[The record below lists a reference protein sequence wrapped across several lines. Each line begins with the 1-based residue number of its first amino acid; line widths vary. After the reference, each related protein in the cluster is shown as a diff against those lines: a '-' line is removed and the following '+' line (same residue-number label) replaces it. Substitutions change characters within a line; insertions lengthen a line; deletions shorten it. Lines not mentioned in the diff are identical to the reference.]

1 MTTRDDDFNPRP
13 GRIHH
18 GNQGAKRPKS
28 FVGEVMR
35 AAKKAGHRGQTFK
48 RSGGSAGR
56 STFGRGRRAA
66 LSLASRSSGRRV
78 VVMARIVRHR
88 GGRFRSAPL
97 SKHVAYL
104 KRDGVTRD
112 GADARMF
119 DAASDDADTKAF
131 AERCEEDR
139 HHFRFTVS
147 PEDAGQLADLRA
159 FTRELMKDAER
170 DLGTGLDWV
179 AVDHWNTDNPHV
191 HVLVRGRADD
201 GQDLVVS
208 RDYISKG
215 FRARA
220 AERVTL
226 ELGPRSEQEIRAGL
240 ENEVE
245 AERWTSL
252 DRSLRDISDE
262 GGGVADLRPG
272 GASEDPELRRLMLG
286 RAAKL
291 ERLGL
296 GGTSWSGA
304 VDLEARPR
312 AGPARSRHPR
322 RHHQD
327 DAPGDERGRTAS
339 PTSPASRF
347 TATSPTSQSLGRL
360 VERGLHD
367 ELKGTAYAIID
378 GVDGRTHHL
387 VFSDLEMT
395 GDAKPGAIVETRAYD
410 DAGGRKR
417 LSLATRSDL
426 AIEAQVSAAGAT
438 WIDRQLLAK
447 KSALSSGGFGAEVRE
462 AMDRRID
469 HLVEQ
474 DLARR
479 QGQRVIFARD
489 LLNTLRRR
497 ELDEAAAE
505 TVGRHGLAHR
515 PSAEGEHVSGIYR
528 QRVTLASGRFAMID
542 DGMGFQLVPWR
553 PALEQQLGQHVTGTL
568 PGATWIDRQ
577 LLVRE
582 FALSSG
588 GFGAEVRQAMDR
600 RIGHLVERDLAQRQ
614 GQRVIFA
621 RDLINTLRRRELD
634 EVASKLSVDTGLA
647 HRPSTEGEHVSGV
660 YRQRVTLSSGRFAM
674 IDDGLGFQLVPWRP
688 ALEQRLGQQV
698 TGTLTPG
705 GGVCWSFQRKRGLS
719 L

>member
-48 RSGGSAGR
+48 RSGGSTGR
-56 STFGRGRRAA
+56 STFGRGRRVA

-112 GADARMF
+112 GADTRMF
-119 DAASDDADTKAF
+119 DAASDDADTRAF

-147 PEDAGQLADLRA
+147 PEEAGQLADLRA
-159 FTRELMKDAER
+159 FTRELVKDAER

-179 AVDHWNTDNPHV
+179 AVEHWNTDNPHV

-201 GQDLVVS
+201 GRDLVVS

-226 ELGPRSEQEIRAGL
+226 EMGPRSEQEIRASL
-240 ENEVE
+240 EKEVD

-262 GGGVADLRPG
+262 GGGVTDLRAG
-272 GASEDPELRRLMLG
+272 GVGEDPELRCLMLG

-291 ERLGL
+291 ERIGF
-296 GGTSWSGA
+296 A
-304 VDLEARPR
+304 EQV
-312 AGPARSRHPR
+312 GPAQWTLR
-322 RHHQD
+322 
-327 DAPGDERGRTAS
+327 PGIEPALRDLGIRGDVIKTMHRAITDLGREPDVAGFALHSDEANE
-339 PTSPASRF
+339 PVM
-347 TATSPTSQSLGRL
+347 GRL

-367 ELKGTAYAIID
+367 ELKGTAYAIIE

-395 GDAKPGAIVETRAYD
+395 GDAKPGAIVETRTYD
-410 DAGGRKR
+410 DAAGRKR

-426 AIEAQVSAAGAT
+426 TVEAQVSSPGAT

-447 KSALSSGGFGAEVRE
+447 EPAISGGGFGPDVRK

-469 HLVEQ
+469 HL
-474 DLARR
+474 
-479 QGQRVIFARD
+479 I
-489 LLNTLRRR
+489 
-497 ELDEAAAE
+497 
-505 TVGRHGLAHR
+505 
-515 PSAEGEHVSGIYR
+515 
-528 QRVTLASGRFAMID
+528 
-542 DGMGFQLVPWR
+542 
-553 PALEQQLGQHVTGTL
+553 
-568 PGATWIDRQ
+568 
-577 LLVRE
+577 
-582 FALSSG
+582 
-588 GFGAEVRQAMDR
+588 
-600 RIGHLVERDLAQRQ
+600 ERDLARRQ

-634 EVASKLSVDTGLA
+634 QAASKLSADTGLA
-647 HRPSTEGEHVSGV
+647 HTPSAEGERVSGV
-660 YRQRVTLSSGRFAM
+660 YRQRITLASGRFAM
-674 IDDGLGFQLVPWRP
+674 IDDGLGFQLVRWGP
-688 ALEQRLGQQV
+688 ALEQRLGQNV
-698 TGTLTPG
+698 SGTLTPG
-705 GGVCWSFQRKRGLS
+705 GGIDWSFHRKRGLG

>member
-1 MTTRDDDFNPRP
+1 MTMQDDDFNPLP
-13 GRIHH
+13 GRIRH
-18 GNQGAKRPKS
+18 GNRGAKRPKT

-35 AAKKAGHRGQTFK
+35 AAKKAGHRGQAF
-48 RSGGSAGR
+48 RQSSGTAGR

-66 LSLASRSSGRRV
+66 LSLASRSPSRRV
-78 VVMARIVRHR
+78 VVMTRIVRHH

-97 SKHVAYL
+97 AKHLVYL
-104 KRDGVTRD
+104 RREGVTRD

-119 DAASDDADTKAF
+119 DANSDDADTKAF
-131 AERCEEDR
+131 VQRCEEDR

-147 PEDAGQLADLRA
+147 PEDASQMADLRA

-179 AVDHWNTDNPHV
+179 AVEHWNTDNPHI
-191 HVLVRGRADD
+191 HVLMRGRADD
-201 GQDLVVS
+201 GRDLVIG
-208 RDYISKG
+208 RDYISNG
-215 FRARA
+215 FRGRA

-226 ELGPRSEQEIRAGL
+226 ELGPRSEHEIRVGL
-240 ENEVE
+240 EKEVD

-262 GGGVADLRPG
+262 EGGVADLRPG
-272 GASEDPELRRLMLG
+272 RASEDTGLRRLMIG

-296 GGTSWSGA
+296 A
-304 VDLEARPR
+304 EQV
-312 AGPARSRHPR
+312 GPARWTLKPGIEAALRDLGIRGDIIKTMHRTMTGLGHEPDVAGFAL
-322 RHHQD
+322 H
-327 DAPGDERGRTAS
+327 GDEAS
-339 PTSPASRF
+339 EPV
-347 TATSPTSQSLGRL
+347 LGRL

-395 GDAKPGAIVETRAYD
+395 GDSKPGAIVETRAYD
-410 DAGGRKR
+410 DAGGRRR

-426 AIEAQVSAAGAT
+426 TVEAQVSAPGAT

-447 KSALSSGGFGAEVRE
+447 DSALSGGGFGAEVRE

-469 HLVEQ
+469 YLVEQ

-489 LLNTLRRR
+489 LINTLRRR
-497 ELDEAAAE
+497 EFDAATSKLSAD
-505 TVGRHGLAHR
+505 TGLANR

-528 QRVTLASGRFAMID
+528 QRITLAS
-542 DGMGFQLVPWR
+542 
-553 PALEQQLGQHVTGTL
+553 E
-568 PGATWIDRQ
+568 
-577 LLVRE
+577 
-582 FALSSG
+582 
-588 GFGAEVRQAMDR
+588 
-600 RIGHLVERDLAQRQ
+600 
-614 GQRVIFA
+614 
-621 RDLINTLRRRELD
+621 
-634 EVASKLSVDTGLA
+634 
-647 HRPSTEGEHVSGV
+647 
-660 YRQRVTLSSGRFAM
+660 RFAM

-698 TGTLTPG
+698 SGILMPG
-705 GGVCWSFQRKRGLS
+705 GAVDWNFGRKRGLA

>member
-18 GNQGAKRPKS
+18 GNQSAKRPKS

-35 AAKKAGHRGQTFK
+35 AAKKAGHRGQTFR
-48 RSGGSAGR
+48 RSSGTGGR

-88 GGRFRSAPL
+88 GSRFRSAPL

-119 DAASDDADTKAF
+119 DATSDDADSKAF

-159 FTRELMKDAER
+159 FTRELMKDAEH
-170 DLGTGLDWV
+170 DLGSELDWV

-191 HVLVRGRADD
+191 HVLIRGRADN
-201 GQDLVVS
+201 GQDLVIS
-208 RDYISKG
+208 REYISRG
-215 FRARA
+215 FRGRA
-220 AERVTL
+220 TERVTL

-240 ENEVE
+240 ETEAG

-262 GGGVADLRPG
+262 GGGIADLRPG

-296 GGTSWSGA
+296 AEQVGSAQWTLKPGLEPALRDLAIRGDIIKTMHRAMSGA
-304 VDLEARPR
+304 GSEPYVARFMLH
-312 AGPARSRHPR
+312 GDQPAEPV
-322 RHHQD
+322 
-327 DAPGDERGRTAS
+327 
-339 PTSPASRF
+339 
-347 TATSPTSQSLGRL
+347 LGRL

-367 ELKGTAYAIID
+367 ELKGTAYAVID

-395 GDAKPGAIVETRAYD
+395 GDAKPGAIVDSRAYD
-410 DAGGRKR
+410 DAAGRRR

-426 AIEAQVSAAGAT
+426 AIEAQISAAGAT
-438 WIDRQLLAK
+438 WLDRQLLAK
-447 KSALSSGGFGAEVRE
+447 ESALSSGGFGADVRE

-479 QGQRVIFARD
+479 QGQRAVFARD
-489 LLNTLRRR
+489 LINTLRRR
-497 ELDEAAAE
+497 ELDEVTAKLSAE
-505 TVGRHGLAHR
+505 TGLAHH

-528 QRVTLASGRFAMID
+528 QRITLASGRFAVID

-553 PALEQQLGQHVTGTL
+553 PALEQQLGQWVTGVMA
-568 PGATWIDRQ
+568 PG
-577 LLVRE
+577 
-582 FALSSG
+582 G
-588 GFGAEVRQAMDR
+588 
-600 RIGHLVERDLAQRQ
+600 
-614 GQRVIFA
+614 
-621 RDLINTLRRRELD
+621 
-634 EVASKLSVDTGLA
+634 SVDWNFG
-647 HRPSTEGEHVSGV
+647 
-660 YRQRVTLSSGRFAM
+660 
-674 IDDGLGFQLVPWRP
+674 
-688 ALEQRLGQQV
+688 
-698 TGTLTPG
+698 
-705 GGVCWSFQRKRGLS
+705 RKRGIGI
-719 L
+719 